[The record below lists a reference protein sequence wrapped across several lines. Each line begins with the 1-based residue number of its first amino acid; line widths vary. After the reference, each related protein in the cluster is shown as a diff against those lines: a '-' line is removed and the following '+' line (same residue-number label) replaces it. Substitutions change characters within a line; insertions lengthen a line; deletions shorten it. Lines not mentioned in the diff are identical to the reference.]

1 MAEHH
6 YHDVRIHYEPTP
18 EEVTELIERAKAH
31 ELGLGFL
38 REGALQAVAAAF
50 GVHAFTVDA
59 ARRRLAQ
66 AEAGGD

>member
-6 YHDVRIHYEPTP
+6 HHDVRIQYEPTP
-18 EEVTELIERAKAH
+18 EEVTDLIERAKAH

-59 ARRRLAQ
+59 ARRRLG
-66 AEAGGD
+66 EEERAGG